1 MKTDPNKQPQ
11 TRNPKPET
19 QNPNPPLPPDILNAL
34 TNLPPGATIELKKSS
49 SGDIILNG
57 HSRKTKQQLIDENY
71 SHLVGVG
78 ISLSEAAE
86 KYGVPR
92 SVIEGWVYSSGNVS
106 FVDETVY
113 PKLVDE
119 AEVALCAD
127 IYKERRAAGT
137 SGLPY
142 FDEEG
147 YLIEEVQRPASSR
160 RPKKK

>member
-1 MKTDPNKQPQ
+1 MADNKKSNPALRPPAGPKSKPLSPELIDLL
-11 TRNPKPET
+11 TR
-19 QNPNPPLPPDILNAL
+19 
-34 TNLPPGATIELKKSS
+34 LPPGATIELKKST

-57 HSRKTKQQLIDENY
+57 HSRKTKQQLIDEKY
-71 SHLVGVG
+71 AYLKGIG
-78 ISLSEAAE
+78 ISLSQAAK

-92 SVIEGWVYSSGNVS
+92 GAIRAWVYQSNYIE
-106 FVDETVY
+106 FTDRNAY
-113 PKLVDE
+113 PQLVDE

-142 FDEEG
+142 FDEDG

-160 RPKKK
+160 RSKK